1 MINPNYDFHDLG
13 KYSDEELERQITEG
27 FVFGNYDS
35 RENNMFLISRDAPT
49 PSENEITESVPYMQ
63 GVYDF
68 SQLNGGERYFDN
80 REITYQVML
89 FEKDYPTRKYAEQ
102 EIKRQLMPLG
112 IQPLYDSHDNGYH
125 WLGKC
130 KSVSVEDDA
139 EKGTLSCS
147 VVFDCYPFAI
157 YNSTEGSD
165 IWDDVYFPHW
175 IFQET
180 KYTVNGSQSI
190 SLFNIGSKSAECE
203 LIVTGTVN
211 ASGSFGTLNLTAGN
225 YKDTQLVLTMGE
237 NKLTLSG
244 NGTIEF
250 RWHREEMI

>member
-1 MINPNYDFHDLG
+1 MIDRNYFDNAGF
-13 KYSDEELERQITEG
+13 SVDEEG
-27 FVFGNYDS
+27 FTFGGFDS
-35 RENNMFLISRDAPT
+35 MGNRMFVTQREAPT
-49 PSENEITESVPYMQ
+49 PSEREIVETVPYMQ

-89 FEKDYPTRKYAEQ
+89 FEQDYPTRKYAEQ

-130 KSVSVEDDA
+130 KSVTVEDDEA
-139 EKGTLSCS
+139 KGTLSCS
-147 VVFDCYPFAI
+147 IVFDCYPFAI
-157 YNSTEGSD
+157 YNEAEGSD

-211 ASGSFGTLNLTAGN
+211 VSGSFGTLNLTAGN
-225 YKDTQLVLTMGE
+225 YKDTQLVLAMGE
-237 NKLTLSG
+237 NKLALSG
-244 NGTIEF
+244 DGTIEF
-250 RWHREEMI
+250 KFYREEMI

>member
-27 FVFGNYDS
+27 FIFGDYDS
-35 RENNMFLISRDAPT
+35 RENNMFLISRNAPT
-49 PSENEITESVPYMQ
+49 PSEKEITESVPYMQ

-68 SQLNGGERYFDN
+68 STLNFDRYFEN
-80 REITYQVML
+80 REVTYQVML
-89 FEKDYPTRKYAEQ
+89 FENEYENRKRPEQ
-102 EIKRQLMPLG
+102 DIKRNLMKLD
-112 IQPLYDSHDNGYH
+112 IQPLYDTHDQGYH

-130 KSVSVEDDA
+130 KSVTVEDDV
-139 EKGTLSCS
+139 EKGTLSCTI
-147 VVFDCYPFAI
+147 VFDCYPFAI
-157 YNSTEGSD
+157 YNSAEGSD

-211 ASGSFGTLNLTAGN
+211 VSGSFGTLNLTAGN
-225 YKDTQLVLTMGE
+225 YKDTQLVLAMGE

-250 RWHREEMI
+250 KFYREEMI

>member
-13 KYSDEELERQITEG
+13 THDDDDLERAIDEG
-27 FVFGNYDS
+27 FQFGGYDS
-35 RENNMFLISRDAPT
+35 TENDMFLISRDAPT
-49 PSENEITESVPYMQ
+49 PEENEIIESVPGMQ

-68 SQLNGGERYFDN
+68 SMQFGERTFTN

-89 FEKDYPTRKYAEQ
+89 FEKNYPTRKYAEQ

-130 KSVSVEDDA
+130 KSVAVEDDE

-157 YNSTEGSD
+157 YDNTEGSD

-180 KYTVNGSQSI
+180 KYSVNGSQSI

-211 ASGSFGTLNLTAGN
+211 VSGNFGTLNLTAGN
-225 YKDTQLVLTMGE
+225 YKDTQLVLAMGD

-250 RWHREEMI
+250 KFYREEMI

>member
-1 MINPNYDFHDLG
+1 MRNPNYDFHDLG
-13 KYSDEELERQITEG
+13 KYTDEELERQITEG
-27 FVFGNYDS
+27 FIFGDYDS

-49 PSENEITESVPYMQ
+49 PSEKEITESVPYMQ

-68 SQLNGGERYFDN
+68 STLNFDRYFDN
-80 REITYQVML
+80 REVTYQVML
-89 FEKDYPTRKYAEQ
+89 FENEYENRKYPEQ
-102 EIKRQLMPLG
+102 DIKRSLMKLD
-112 IQPLYDSHDNGYH
+112 IQPLYDTHDQGYH

-130 KSVSVEDDA
+130 KSVTVEDDA
-139 EKGTLSCS
+139 EKGTLSCTI
-147 VVFDCYPFAI
+147 VFDCYPFAI
-157 YNSTEGSD
+157 YNSEEGSD

-211 ASGSFGTLNLTAGN
+211 VSGSFGTLNLTAGN
-225 YKDTQLVLTMGE
+225 YKDTQLVLAMGE
-237 NKLTLSG
+237 NKLSLSG

-250 RWHREEMI
+250 KFYREEMI

>member
-13 KYSDEELERQITEG
+13 THDNDDLERAIDEG
-27 FVFGNYDS
+27 FTFGGYSSADNS
-35 RENNMFLISRDAPT
+35 MFLISRDAPT

-80 REITYQVML
+80 REITYQAML

-112 IQPLYDSHDNGYH
+112 IQQLYDSHDNGYH

-130 KSVSVEDDA
+130 KSVSVDDDE
-139 EKGTLSCS
+139 EKGTLACT

-157 YNSTEGSD
+157 YNEAEGSD

-211 ASGSFGTLNLTAGN
+211 VSGSFGTLNLTAGN
-225 YKDTQLVLTMGE
+225 YKDTQLVLAMGE
-237 NKLTLSG
+237 NKLALSG
-244 NGTIEF
+244 DGTIEF
-250 RWHREEMI
+250 KFYREEMI

>member
-1 MINPNYDFHDLG
+1 MRNPDYDFHDLG
-13 KYSDEELERQITEG
+13 KYTDEELERQITEG
-27 FVFGNYDS
+27 FIFGDYDS

-49 PSENEITESVPYMQ
+49 PSEKEITESVPYMQ

-68 SQLNGGERYFDN
+68 STLNFDRYFDN
-80 REITYQVML
+80 REVTYQVML
-89 FEKDYPTRKYAEQ
+89 FENEYENRKHPEQ
-102 EIKRQLMPLG
+102 HIKRSLMKLG
-112 IQPLYDSHDNGYH
+112 IQPLYDTHDQGYH

-130 KSVSVEDDA
+130 KSVVVEDDV
-139 EKGTLSCS
+139 EKGTLSCTII
-147 VVFDCYPFAI
+147 FDCYPFAI
-157 YNSTEGSD
+157 YNEAEGSD

-180 KYTVNGSQSI
+180 KYTVSGSQSI

-211 ASGSFGTLNLTAGN
+211 VSGSFGTLNLTAGN
-225 YKDTQLVLTMGE
+225 YKDTQLVLEMGE
-237 NKLTLSG
+237 NRLSLSG

-250 RWHREEMI
+250 KFYREEMI